1 MYERVLVPTDGSEG
15 SANAAMR
22 AIDLA
27 QQYGAA
33 IHVLHVVDS
42 SGSSLVGD
50 IRSGPDPAERGE
62 RAIEKIETMAEA
74 HGIEVTVGLR
84 EGDPADEIL
93 TYAEEIEAD
102 IIVAG
107 THGRSGIERRLIGSV
122 AERLVRHANCPV
134 LTVQLPDTDVTVEDS
149 DHAEEVAESTLADEG
164 YEADVVGARRQRH
177 LWVAEAED
185 DDGGLLVYVDPV
197 TQRASIVSQVE

>member
-1 MYERVLVPTDGSEG
+1 MGTRTLLYTTDGEATIMYERVLVPTDGSEG

-27 QQYGAA
+27 EQYGAA

-42 SGSSLVGD
+42 SGSSFVGD
-50 IRSGPDPAERGE
+50 IRSGPDPAESGE
-62 RAIEKIETMAEA
+62 RAIEK
-74 HGIEVTVGLR
+74 
-84 EGDPADEIL
+84 
-93 TYAEEIEAD
+93 IEAD

-134 LTVQLPDTDVTVEDS
+134 LTVQLPETDVTVEDS
-149 DHAEEVAESTLADEG
+149 DHAEEVAQSALADEG
-164 YEADVVGARRQRH
+164 YEADVVGVRRQRH
-177 LWVAEAED
+177 LWVAEAEH

-197 TQRASIVSQVE
+197 TQRASIVSRGG